1 VHNLLMPSPICYKPL
16 FVVSANFPSMTAR
29 AAKWPRYE
37 ITHRA
42 ATEERGSS
50 KLERRNVV
58 AVKLAAEAGSR

>member
-1 VHNLLMPSPICYKPL
+1 
-16 FVVSANFPSMTAR
+16 MTAR